1 MRSSLARLLALA
13 FVCPAVAAASRAL
26 RGAGAAATAS
36 VRITKSIAT
45 TTLTDWLQAAPQLAE
60 FIDETAQSC

>member
-26 RGAGAAATAS
+26 RGAGATAS

-45 TTLTDWLQAAPQLAE
+45 TTLTDWLQAAPHLAE

>member
-13 FVCPAVAAASRAL
+13 FVCPAVAASRAL
-26 RGAGAAATAS
+26 RGAGATAS

-45 TTLTDWLQAAPQLAE
+45 TTLTDWLQAAPHLAE